1 MINFKV
7 NTMIYRMK
15 QCAFL
20 FVFCFLVNST
30 FAQHPIG
37 DKLEQLYFQG
47 HYDIVYRKSKKLRVK
62 EETKLLLAPTYYYA
76 ISTLQKSAIN
86 FWLKRNLDKPGQAIE
101 LLNEMKKTVAGKQFL
116 ESHIYELYGLKQD
129 LSNWL
134 TELNESKLKK
144 NVAGYSKLI
153 DSFFAGIELDNY
165 VEGSYSNVEDY
176 TSFKGVSKTR
186 IDLAKFAKQQLGVKY
201 VWGGEDPTGFDCSG
215 FTQFVMK
222 HEGLIL
228 PRTAGDQYSKST
240 KVDALIVQ
248 CGDLVFFKNDGRIS
262 HVGMVISNKGEAVKM
277 IHASSS
283 LGISIIEINQSTYW
297 KQRFFAYGTFLN
309 NR

>member
-1 MINFKV
+1 
-7 NTMIYRMK
+7 MK
-15 QCAFL
+15 QCAL
-20 FVFCFLVNST
+20 VFFFSLLIHSS

-47 HYDIVYRKSKKLRVK
+47 HYDIVYRKSKKLRAK
-62 EETKLLLAPTYYYA
+62 EETKSLLSPTYYFA
-76 ISTLQKSAIN
+76 LTTLQKSSSI
-86 FWLKRNLDKPGQAIE
+86 FWLKRNLDQPEQAIE

-116 ESHIYELYGLKQD
+116 ESHLYELSGLKQD

-134 TELNESKLKK
+134 TDLNESKLKK
-144 NVAGYSKLI
+144 NVAVYSKLI
-153 DSFFAGIELDNY
+153 DSFFKGIELDNY
-165 VEGSYSNVEDY
+165 EEGSYTNLDDY
-176 TSFKGVSKTR
+176 TTFKEVSKTR
-186 IDLAKFAKQQLGVKY
+186 IDLAKFAKKQLGVKY

-222 HEGLIL
+222 HEGMIL
-228 PRTAGDQYSKST
+228 PRTAGDQYAKSS
-240 KVDALIVQ
+240 KVDALFVQ

-262 HVGMVISNKGEAVKM
+262 HVGMVISNKGEPVKM